1 MTTAITLTA
10 LPALYDRRRR
20 LFQISATPP
29 DQPPISSTVRV
40 RHAQEIAAA
49 VARFGAAIRA
59 VSPGASFLVVV
70 KVPQGEKAPAGI
82 RAAQRAGTFRQAA
95 FLQAGTRRPAPQRLM
110 RR

>member
-1 MTTAITLTA
+1 MTSAITLTA

-20 LFQISATPP
+20 LFSIAATP
-29 DQPPISSTVRV
+29 DGQPPISATVRV
-40 RHAQEIAAA
+40 RHTQEIAAA

-59 VSPGASFLVVV
+59 TAPGASFLVLV
-70 KVPQGEKAPAGI
+70 KVPRGERTPAGF

-95 FLQAGTRRPAPQRLM
+95 FMHAGTRRPPFQKLL